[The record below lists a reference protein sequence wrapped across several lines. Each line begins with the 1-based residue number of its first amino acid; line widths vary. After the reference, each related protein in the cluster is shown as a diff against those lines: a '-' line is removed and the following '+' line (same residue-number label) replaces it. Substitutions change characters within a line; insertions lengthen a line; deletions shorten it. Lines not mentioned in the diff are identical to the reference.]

1 MLLKSIAIL
10 AALFVIR
17 YLAKQVL
24 LLGFHKTAFTHWP
37 GPCRSVSPVEHG
49 AEDMVLTKNGLAI
62 ITSGIDVAYRG
73 DVTDPRISAA
83 PGKLFAFN
91 FNKPEQNATAL
102 EFAIGTD
109 SEFSPHGISIWEEGS
124 ETRIFVVN
132 HRQDAETIEIFKL
145 IGDIA
150 KPKIE
155 HIKSVQNPLFTS
167 VNDVL
172 ATGPSSFYATNDGY
186 LRFTA
191 WRVLETLLSRPW
203 GSVVHYDGSEAK
215 VVVDSTF
222 EYNGMGL
229 SLDGQFVY
237 IARPFS
243 SSIMIYERS
252 SETNDLAFH
261 QEIAIG
267 ALPDNIF
274 VHPVTGDL
282 WSGCTAILHRLLAA
296 FENIDNWAPSLVVRV
311 RPLGTKDHPF
321 EQFKVYDVFSDDG
334 HIMSSSSSAAV
345 VGNGLLIGS
354 VMQKLVYC
362 DMKVDSTLS
371 RDTY

>member
-62 ITSGIDVAYRG
+62 ITSGIDVAYRS
-73 DVTDPRISAA
+73 DVTDPRITAA

-91 FNKPEQNATAL
+91 FNKPEQNATEL
-102 EFAIGTD
+102 EFAIGRIPNFPLMD
-109 SEFSPHGISIWEEGS
+109 KYLGGRN

-203 GSVVHYDGSEAK
+203 D
-215 VVVDSTF
+215 
-222 EYNGMGL
+222 
-229 SLDGQFVY
+229 Q
-237 IARPFS
+237 
-243 SSIMIYERS
+243 
-252 SETNDLAFH
+252 
-261 QEIAIG
+261 
-267 ALPDNIF
+267 
-274 VHPVTGDL
+274 
-282 WSGCTAILHRLLAA
+282 
-296 FENIDNWAPSLVVRV
+296 
-311 RPLGTKDHPF
+311 
-321 EQFKVYDVFSDDG
+321 
-334 HIMSSSSSAAV
+334 
-345 VGNGLLIGS
+345 
-354 VMQKLVYC
+354 
-362 DMKVDSTLS
+362 
-371 RDTY
+371 